1 MNDLA
6 TAFKHLAR
14 RFNARWSVIDDA
26 LARIRANDGDR
37 VNAGGEPARRMLVN
51 AFRVQT
57 YVDDTRDRLRTDR
70 ANAIRKLEKPLAE
83 ALGHIVTIELAEQML
98 AEVDAAE
105 RRRWAEQ
112 SAADRQEQPAAEY
125 GPLISA
131 LHRHGVARGNY
142 TVLKPAEIEAIA
154 RYIRRKVEQRLGELP
169 PIRTAADM
177 RGPGGKRHP
186 FWNPYRMPM
195 GDQDD

>member
-1 MNDLA
+1 MKDLA
-6 TAFKHLAR
+6 AALKYLAR
-14 RFNARWSVIDDA
+14 RFNGRWSAIDDA

-37 VNAGGEPARRMLVN
+37 LGPGGEPARRMLAN

-83 ALGHIVTIELAEQML
+83 ALGHIVTIELAEQMI

-105 RRRWAEQ
+105 RRRWTERDAAE
-112 SAADRQEQPAAEY
+112 AQEQPSAEY
-125 GPLISA
+125 GALIAA
-131 LHRHGVARGNY
+131 LRRHGIARGNY
-142 TVLKPAEIEAIA
+142 TVLTPVEIEAIA
-154 RYIRRKVEQRLGELP
+154 RYIRRKVEQRLGALP

-177 RGPGGKRHP
+177 RGVGGKVHP
-186 FWNPYRMPM
+186 FWNPYRMPVR
-195 GDQDD
+195 DQRD